1 MSRIL
6 VTGGTGY
13 IGTHVLAALSEAGH
27 HAIPLDNFSNSSPA
41 AAERLREITPRIA
54 PPVEI
59 DLRDRLGLA
68 GLLAR
73 ERVDAV
79 IHLAGL
85 KAVGE
90 SVEQPLRYYDNNV
103 RGTVT
108 LLQAL
113 ADANVTRFVF
123 GSSATVYSPEGTTPS
138 TEQSAVG
145 PTSPYGRTKRLVEQ
159 ILEDTAA
166 ADPRWRIAVLRYFNP
181 AGAHS
186 SGVIG
191 EHPRGVP
198 NNLMPYVCRVA
209 AGQLSRLQIFGND
222 YPTPDG
228 TGGRDYIHVCDLAEG
243 HVAALGV
250 LEGIPAGE
258 VLTANLGTGRGV
270 SVKEL
275 IETFERVN
283 GIAIARETVSRRP
296 GDVAVYCANP
306 EFAQSRLG
314 WKARRSLE
322 DICRDAWRY
331 AERSAR
337 EKWP

>member
-1 MSRIL
+1 MSRVL

-27 HAIPLDNFSNSSPA
+27 HALPVDNFSNSSPA
-41 AAERLREITPRIA
+41 AAERLRQIAPRIS

-59 DLRDRLGLA
+59 DMRDRLALA

-73 ERVDAV
+73 EAVDAV

-103 RGTVT
+103 RGTLT

-123 GSSATVYSPEGTTPS
+123 GSSATVYSPAGATPS
-138 TEQSAVG
+138 TEQSTIG

-166 ADPRWRIAVLRYFNP
+166 ADPRWKIAVLRYFNP
-181 AGAHS
+181 AGAHP
-186 SGVIG
+186 SGLIG
-191 EHPRGVP
+191 EDPRSVP

-228 TGGRDYIHVCDLAEG
+228 TGIRDYVHVCDLAEG
-243 HVAALGV
+243 HVSALSA
-250 LEGIPAGE
+250 LEQMPPGE
-258 VLTANLGTGRGV
+258 VLTANLGSGRGV

-275 IETFERVN
+275 VEAFERVN
-283 GIAIARETVSRRP
+283 GIAIPRATVNRRP
-296 GDVAVYCANP
+296 GDVAFYCADP
-306 EFAQSRLG
+306 QFARLRLG

-337 EKWP
+337 EKWA